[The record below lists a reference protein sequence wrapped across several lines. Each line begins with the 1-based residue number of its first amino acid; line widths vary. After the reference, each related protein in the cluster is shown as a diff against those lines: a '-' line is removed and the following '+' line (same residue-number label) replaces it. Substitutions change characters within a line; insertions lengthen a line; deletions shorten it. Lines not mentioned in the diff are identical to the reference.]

1 MPRGYL
7 RSSKNKTLIALA
19 VILVALPVTILAA
32 LQYSFLTHLEA
43 GTKAAIRENLQQTLQ
58 AVAAQAHR
66 DMETLGRQALSPLDN
81 AGLDLSAPEL
91 EKQFAGVMGSHPE
104 VKQLVIYR
112 QSCTRQDDC
121 RTLAYFAD
129 SQGVEKIDGMPADHG
144 MKANLALSAFHQA
157 VMGYRSLPP
166 AKQEFIFWQHCPA
179 CAETNGIESLYIF
192 HPFSRSSAGRSSE
205 GRSSEGRSS
214 QDQGNG
220 FAGLVVD
227 PEYLRTKYLGQLAA
241 NVFGNANSGRF
252 KPALAVLDQDHRQI
266 FGDSTSKSYEVEAAF
281 SPVFPNW
288 RLAISY
294 RNQTVEGLARE
305 TFLRTVL
312 VTSVVLLILVTG
324 LALALRATAR
334 EIKLAEAKSAFVS
347 NVSHELETPLSL
359 IRLLSETLELGRVK
373 DQAKAQEYYRLIHS
387 ESCRLSGLINNIL
400 DFSQIERGR
409 KEYKFAPENV
419 GEVVENL
426 LDTYRQQIQ
435 SQGFELSFDVE
446 RQLPQATIDCDA
458 ISRAVLNLVNNA
470 VKYSPQ
476 VKKISVHVLRRGEG
490 IAIEVADC
498 GIGITRSDQKRI
510 FEKFYRVGSELVH
523 DTKGSG
529 LGLSLVKHIVE
540 AHQGKVTVE
549 SAPGKGSVF
558 TILLPVAGI
567 TTTASG
573 GFELAQS
580 PDC

>member
-1 MPRGYL
+1 L
-7 RSSKNKTLIALA
+7 SKTKTLIALA
-19 VILVALPVTILAA
+19 VVLVALPVAILAV

-43 GTKAAIRENLQQTLQ
+43 GAKAAIRENLQQTLQ
-58 AVAAQAHR
+58 AVAAQAQR
-66 DMETLGRQALSPLDN
+66 DMETLGRQALSPLDD
-81 AGLDLSAPEL
+81 AGTALSAPEL
-91 EKQFAGVMGSHPE
+91 EKQFAAVLGSHPE

-112 QSCTRQDDC
+112 QSCTHQGDC

-129 SQGVEKIDGMPADHG
+129 SQGVERIDGMQADHG
-144 MKANLALSAFHQA
+144 MKANLALSAYHQA
-157 VMGYRSLPP
+157 VMGYRSLPT
-166 AKQEFIFWQHCPA
+166 AKQEFVFWQHCPA
-179 CAETNGIESLYIF
+179 CSETNGIESLYIF
-192 HPFSRSSAGRSSE
+192 RPFGRSSAGLSSE
-205 GRSSEGRSS
+205 
-214 QDQGNG
+214 DQGNG

-227 PEYLRTKYLGQLAA
+227 PEYLRAKYLGQLAA
-241 NVFGNANSGRF
+241 NVLGTANGGRF

-266 FGDSTSKSYEVEAAF
+266 FGDSTGKSYEVEAGF

-305 TFLRTVL
+305 TFLRTLVVTIVVLMVL
-312 VTSVVLLILVTG
+312 VSG

-373 DQAKAQEYYRLIHS
+373 DQAKTQEYYRLIHS
-387 ESCRLSGLINNIL
+387 ESCRLSGLINDIL

-426 LDTYRQQIQ
+426 LDVYRQQIQ
-435 SQGFELSFDVE
+435 SQGFELALHVE
-446 RQLPQATIDCDA
+446 RQLPQAMIDCAA
-458 ISRAVLNLVNNA
+458 ISRAVLNLINNA
-470 VKYSPQ
+470 VKYSPKI
-476 VKKISVHVLRRGEG
+476 KKISVRVQARGEG
-490 IAIEVADC
+490 ITIEVADC
-498 GIGITRSDQKRI
+498 GIGISRSEQKRI

-540 AHQGKVTVE
+540 AHQGKITVD

-558 TILLPVAGI
+558 TILLPTAGMA
-567 TTTASG
+567 TTASG
-573 GFELAQS
+573 GYELAQS

>member
-1 MPRGYL
+1 MPL
-7 RSSKNKTLIALA
+7 RYPRASKTKTLIALA
-19 VILVALPVTILAA
+19 VTLVALPVTILAA

-58 AVAAQAHR
+58 AVAAQAQR
-66 DMETLGRQALSPLDN
+66 DMEILGRQALSPLDD
-81 AGLDLSAPEL
+81 AGLALSAPQL
-91 EKQFAGVMGSHPE
+91 EKQFAAVAGSHPE
-104 VKQLVIYR
+104 VKQFVIYR
-112 QSCTRQDDC
+112 QSCTRPGDC

-129 SQGVEKIDGMPADHG
+129 SQGVEKIDGMQAGHG
-144 MKANLALSAFHQA
+144 MKDNLALSAYHQA
-157 VMGYRSLPP
+157 VIGYRSLPP
-166 AKQEFIFWQHCPA
+166 SKQEFLFWQHCPG
-179 CAETNGIESLYIF
+179 CSETNGIESLYIF
-192 HPFSRSSAGRSSE
+192 RPFGRSSAGRSSE
-205 GRSSEGRSS
+205 GRSSE
-214 QDQGNG
+214 DQENG

-241 NVFGNANSGRF
+241 NVLGSANGGRF
-252 KPALAVLDQDHRQI
+252 KPALSVLDQDHRQI

-312 VTSVVLLILVTG
+312 VTSVVLLVLVTG

-359 IRLLSETLELGRVK
+359 IRLLSETLELGRIK

-435 SQGFELSFDVE
+435 SQGFELSLDVE
-446 RQLPQATIDCDA
+446 RQLPQAMIDCDA

-476 VKKISVHVLRRGEG
+476 VKKISVRVQRMGEG
-490 IAIEVADC
+490 IAIEVADY
-498 GIGITRSDQKRI
+498 GIGIARSEQKRI
-510 FEKFYRVGSELVH
+510 FEKFYRAGSELVH

>member
-1 MPRGYL
+1 MSRGYP
-7 RSSKNKTLIALA
+7 RSSKTKTLIALA

-58 AVAAQAHR
+58 AVAAQAQR

-81 AGLDLSAPEL
+81 AGLTLSAPQL
-91 EKQFAGVMGSHPE
+91 EKQFADVLASHPE

-112 QSCTRQDDC
+112 QSCTRQGDC

-129 SQGVEKIDGMPADHG
+129 SQGVERIDGMQADHG
-144 MKANLALSAFHQA
+144 MKANLALSAYHQA

-166 AKQEFIFWQHCPA
+166 AKQEFVFWQHCPA
-179 CAETNGIESLYIF
+179 CSETNGIESLYIF
-192 HPFSRSSAGRSSE
+192 RPSSRSSAGRSFE
-205 GRSSEGRSS
+205 GRSSE
-214 QDQGNG
+214 DQGNG

-241 NVFGNANSGRF
+241 NVLGNANGGRF

-266 FGDSTSKSYEVEAAF
+266 FGGNTSQSYEVEAAF

-305 TFLRTVL
+305 TFLRTLIVTIVVLMVL
-312 VTSVVLLILVTG
+312 VSG

-373 DQAKAQEYYRLIHS
+373 DQAKTQEYYRLIHS
-387 ESCRLSGLINNIL
+387 ESCRLSGLINDIL

-435 SQGFELSFDVE
+435 GQGFELFFNVE
-446 RQLPQATIDCDA
+446 RQLPQAMIDCDA
-458 ISRAVLNLVNNA
+458 ISRAVLNLINNA
-470 VKYSPQ
+470 VKYSPKI
-476 VKKISVHVLRRGEG
+476 KKISLRVQRRGEG

-498 GIGITRSDQKRI
+498 GIGISRSDQKRI
-510 FEKFYRVGSELVH
+510 FEKFYRAGSELVH

-540 AHQGKVTVE
+540 AHQGKITVE

-558 TILLPVAGI
+558 TILLPAAGLAA
-567 TTTASG
+567 TASG
-573 GFELAQS
+573 GYELAQS
-580 PDC
+580 PDS